1 MRRPVADATA
11 PSQSISGRSSLAVSL
26 HRKSQPV
33 PTGKRR
39 IGEKRL
45 QQLERQIEAVCL
57 LGVDGER
64 EPGVPHGPGE
74 LFEAR
79 QKLGAE
85 AGSLRRPI
93 TRMQC
98 RELDRESGARDE
110 NLFASRRGSAGRGRD
125 RLGRELIASR
135 VALGVPARARRLP
148 QHIEGEAITLRRFV
162 LSVDE
167 RFVDG
172 LAEHELTAKD
182 THRLAER
189 RTDQRLSASCDQ
201 ALKHAGHIGFFPF
214 APIEEASGQ
223 HQAPGRGVD
232 QERVG
237 ASEMARPVAGA
248 DGLGDQP
255 VHGFAIGDAQQ
266 CLGEAEQQHPLFAR
280 EPILMKEGVD
290 PAGCLSALT
299 RRLDQVRGQ
308 GLDAAPLLPAEPGPR
323 NQVLDQ
329 RAFVDEKRIAN
340 GRARWKASARPDMAV
355 RLCHEPNLALGVAA
369 FEMAVAREAQIPSLG
384 PTVFV

>member
-1 MRRPVADATA
+1 
-11 PSQSISGRSSLAVSL
+11 
-26 HRKSQPV
+26 
-33 PTGKRR
+33 
-39 IGEKRL
+39 
-45 QQLERQIEAVCL
+45 
-57 LGVDGER
+57 
-64 EPGVPHGPGE
+64 
-74 LFEAR
+74 
-79 QKLGAE
+79 
-85 AGSLRRPI
+85 
-93 TRMQC
+93 
-98 RELDRESGARDE
+98 
-110 NLFASRRGSAGRGRD
+110 
-125 RLGRELIASR
+125 
-135 VALGVPARARRLP
+135 
-148 QHIEGEAITLRRFV
+148 
-162 LSVDE
+162 
-167 RFVDG
+167 
-172 LAEHELTAKD
+172 
-182 THRLAER
+182 
-189 RTDQRLSASCDQ
+189 
-201 ALKHAGHIGFFPF
+201 
-214 APIEEASGQ
+214 
-223 HQAPGRGVD
+223 
-232 QERVG
+232 
-237 ASEMARPVAGA
+237 MARPVAGA